1 MDPELE
7 PLPDE
12 DALAARGRLLVAD
25 AVAATRAPLAL
36 RERLEA
42 QRTTT
47 APPRR
52 RLAIF
57 GLAAAALAA
66 IALVAVLVTGG
77 GSGSSPGGPGVLAVA
92 QVAARPPTG
101 PAPRP
106 TGDGFVDARVDPVRF
121 PDWRGLA
128 WPARGQR
135 TDVVAGRRV
144 RTVFYA
150 APDGTTVGYAVV
162 AGAPLPSRERRA
174 SGGWAAR
181 PTRVL
186 EADGDRVV
194 TWRQGGRT
202 CVLRAPSTP
211 SEGNTGCSLRAS
223 WAPA

>member
-25 AVAATRAPLAL
+25 AVAATQAPLAL

-42 QRTTT
+42 QRTTA

-57 GLAAAALAA
+57 GLAASGLAA

-92 QVAARPPTG
+92 QVAARTPTA

-135 TDVVAGRRV
+135 SDVVAGRRV

-162 AGAPLPSRERRA
+162 AGDPLRVPGAARERKV
-174 SGGWAAR
+174 GGTTYA
-181 PTRVL
+181 VL

-202 CVLRAPSTP
+202 CVLRAPSTV
-211 SEGNTGCSLRAS
+211 SEDRLLELAS